1 VESAGNKTTCPQPGR
16 PNRDIPPPLT
26 GSNPPPLLGRAIA
39 CGTATRYLYPKPRKR
54 GEATAAATR
63 DCCALAGRTAT
74 QTDRE
79 VMARYDFR
87 SPRLFVAAP
96 LAAGLTVRIDAAQIH
111 YLASVLRMAA
121 GDTVLVFNGADGEW
135 KAALARVAKRE
146 AVLMVETRTRPQPE
160 PVSLHYLFSPLKR
173 ARLDYMVQKAVEMG
187 VSRLHPVIMRYTQAE
202 RVNLDRMRANAIEAA
217 EQCGILAI
225 PQIVAPLDF
234 AAAIAALDPSCH
246 LVFCDEDAPCGDPV
260 AALRADL
267 GMAGAAHG
275 KSAELAV
282 LVGPEGGFAEEERT
296 TLLRRPRTSRVAL
309 GPRILRA
316 DTAAVA
322 ALAVVQTAAGDWR

>member
-1 VESAGNKTTCPQPGR
+1 MP
-16 PNRDIPPPLT
+16 
-26 GSNPPPLLGRAIA
+26 
-39 CGTATRYLYPKPRKR
+39 
-54 GEATAAATR
+54 
-63 DCCALAGRTAT
+63 
-74 QTDRE
+74 
-79 VMARYDFR
+79 RYDFR

-96 LAAGLTVRIDAAQIH
+96 LGAGLTVTLDAAHVH

-121 GDTVLVFNGADGEW
+121 GDSVLVFNGADGEW
-135 KAALARVAKRE
+135 KAALAGVAKRN
-146 AVLMVETRTRPQPE
+146 AVLRVETMTRPQPATA
-160 PVSLHYLFSPLKR
+160 SLHYLFSPLKR

-202 RVNLDRMRANAIEAA
+202 RVNLDRMRANAVEAA
-217 EQCGILAI
+217 EQCGILAV
-225 PQIVAPLDF
+225 PPVAAPLDF

-267 GMAGAAHG
+267 GMGDAAHQNG
-275 KSAELAV
+275 AELAV
-282 LVGPEGGFAEEERT
+282 LVGPEGGFAEEERAA
-296 TLLRRPRTSRVAL
+296 LLRRPRTSRIAL